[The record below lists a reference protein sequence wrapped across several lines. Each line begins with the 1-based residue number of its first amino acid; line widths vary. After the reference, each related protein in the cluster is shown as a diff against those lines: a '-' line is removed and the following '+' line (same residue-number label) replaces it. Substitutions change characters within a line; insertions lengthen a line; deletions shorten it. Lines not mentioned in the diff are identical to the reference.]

1 MGTTYCCS
9 AVNQRYKSPALTEFY
24 IGVCV
29 HVCVGAGFGGLAR
42 STVLDMF
49 SLRYLLDIQ
58 VKVLSQKLIICVLSS
73 EERL

>member
-1 MGTTYCCS
+1 M
-9 AVNQRYKSPALTEFY
+9 
-24 IGVCV
+24 

-73 EERL
+73 EERLELERKTFISSACR